1 MPLPYI
7 ISWNLTRRC
16 NLRCEHCY
24 LNSTERDV
32 GDYTCTERGIK
43 TIDQIA
49 ELNSNAMLILTGGEP
64 LLRDDLTEL
73 VFYATSKG
81 LTVFLGTNGTLMNRK
96 IAGELET
103 AGLKGAGVSLDSAT
117 PEYHDKLRGEPG
129 AWKKAIAGIGALK
142 VAGIYFQ
149 VQFTVTRGNLDQI
162 PYIIELAESLGARAV
177 NFFFLVCTGRG
188 QEMTDITSIEYEET
202 LKYLLKAEKEY
213 RGRILVR
220 ARCAPHFIRVAGEED
235 PESALL
241 KGDTSGCIAGTGYL
255 RITPEGFVTPCPY
268 MPADDSVAKR
278 LDLNKLSLKE
288 IWFDSGLF
296 RSLRDPKL
304 QGKCGECDYDTL
316 CGGCRA
322 RALASGE
329 GLMGTDPWCEYDPPK
344 GAKKSREAK
353 AAKDGKR
360 WIPVWSLEAVRRLNR
375 VPDFLK
381 PMVREGVE
389 QFARSRN
396 ITEITPEIMKELKD
410 RTGRGDSKS

>member
-16 NLRCEHCY
+16 NLKCDHCY
-24 LNSTERDV
+24 LDSTELEG
-32 GDYTCTERGIK
+32 GDYTCTERAIR

-49 ELNSNAMLILTGGEP
+49 ELNPNAMLILTGGEP

-81 LTVFLGTNGTLMNRK
+81 LTVFIGTNGTLMSRK
-96 IAGELET
+96 IAGELGA

-117 PEYHDKLRGEPG
+117 PEYHDKLRNQPG

-142 VAGIYFQ
+142 VSGIDFQ
-149 VQFTVTRGNLDQI
+149 VQLTVTRGNLDQI

-177 NFFFLVCTGRG
+177 NLFFLVCTGRG
-188 QEMTDITSIEYEET
+188 QEMTDITPTEYEET

-220 ARCAPHFIRVAGEED
+220 ARCAPHFIRVAGEDD
-235 PESALL
+235 PDSTLL
-241 KGDTSGCIAGTGYL
+241 KGDTSGCIAGTVYL

-268 MPADDSVAKR
+268 MPADDSIGQC

-288 IWFDSGLF
+288 IWNGSELF
-296 RSLRDPKL
+296 NSLRDPAL

-353 AAKDGKR
+353 AGKDGNG

-375 VPDFLK
+375 IPDFLK

-396 ITEITPEIMKELKD
+396 IKEITPEIMKELKE
-410 RTGRGDSKS
+410 RTGRGGGE